1 MDNSELVVGLD
12 IGTTKIVAIVG
23 RKNEHGKIHGMYPC
37 GKFLLFAKYYVHLFV
52 HKTYYPLNIIFI
64 ILLVQRNVS
73 LFIILISWN
82 NMIIGVMTAH
92 ISMHGVTS
100 LKGKRSVIKSLI
112 GRLKS
117 RFNISISEIEHQD
130 NRSKAVIDIAIVSN
144 DSRFIDQQF
153 DSIIDFMRNDG
164 RFILGQIER
173 EKFS

>member
-1 MDNSELVVGLD
+1 ML
-12 IGTTKIVAIVG
+12 
-23 RKNEHGKIHGMYPC
+23 
-37 GKFLLFAKYYVHLFV
+37 
-52 HKTYYPLNIIFI
+52 
-64 ILLVQRNVS
+64 
-73 LFIILISWN
+73 
-82 NMIIGVMTAH
+82 IGVMSAH
-92 ISMHGVTS
+92 ISIPGVTS

-117 RFNISISEIEHQD
+117 RFNISISEVEHQD
-130 NRSKAVIDIAIVSN
+130 NRSRAVIGIAIVSN